1 MVANI
6 AQYQAS
12 VQHEC
17 QHSENLPELGHEG
30 DQAELDLPLIY
41 VDDPKDA
48 SQLHK
53 WSKS

>member
-1 MVANI
+1 VVANI

-30 DQAELDLPLIY
+30 DQAELDLPLISLENGF
-41 VDDPKDA
+41 PC
-48 SQLHK
+48 
-53 WSKS
+53 